1 MNCTAL
7 NHTSVSKSATK
18 SSTHP
23 SANVIV
29 AALNNTALAL
39 ISQGKNEE
47 AINLLGNALSAPAA
61 GSLLSSSSILDDESM
76 PTTMRSSAFSESDPI
91 VFTRNAD
98 DPFSASPDLQLPDKE
113 VEAAS
118 PSNFFTIYNRV
129 IEIADISSLK
139 WERYSNH
146 IPAILLYNSGL
157 AWHKIA
163 FRENCDAKYERA
175 LENYSA
181 AHSQLVYHASL
192 GMYHPEV
199 CDVLLLALCNNMGH
213 IHSHFIHLKETR
225 LCVEALFTVFF
236 MIGNKRILS
245 KEEYVFFYMNILLTV
260 NRTPVLAPAA

>member
-1 MNCTAL
+1 MNCTIHPYT
-7 NHTSVSKSATK
+7 NIPKES
-18 SSTHP
+18 SSTSQP
-23 SANVIV
+23 PNVIV
-29 AALNNTALAL
+29 AALNNSALQL
-39 ISQGKNEE
+39 MSQGKNEE

-61 GSLLSSSSILDDESM
+61 GSLLASSDLRVETLPFSM
-76 PTTMRSSAFSESDPI
+76 GSATATVGDPI
-91 VFTRNAD
+91 IQTRNAD
-98 DPFSASPDLQLPDKE
+98 DPFSASPELQLPEKIIE
-113 VEAAS
+113 SAS

-129 IEIADISSLK
+129 VEISDVSSRK
-139 WERYSNH
+139 WEKYSFH

-157 AWHKIA
+157 AWHRIA
-163 FRENCDAKYERA
+163 FQENCDAKYERA

-181 AHSQLVYHASL
+181 AHAQLVYHASL
-192 GMYHPEV
+192 GIYHPEV
-199 CDVLLLALCNNMGH
+199 CDLLLLAVCNNMGH